1 MSTLDNN
8 LDNTIDNTQSITL
21 QSSFSRRFL
30 AWMGER
36 FPFANALLFFIL
48 YLATAAVARAT
59 LDGEIRIS
67 SLDLIGCLVTW
78 SFFLVLR
85 IFDEHK
91 DYELDCQNHPG
102 RVLQSGL
109 ITLKHLKIAGAMAL
123 TAQVLWSLW
132 LDQGLDQGLGQT
144 TTAWLMMFAWT
155 CLMGKEFFIADWL
168 TRHLTTYAISHMLV
182 MPLIVWW
189 LANLAVPGLAFS
201 STLGILMSLAF
212 VSGFCFEITR
222 KTKGPE
228 EERGSVDSYSRI
240 FSVTGAA
247 MIVMA
252 LVTAMVLNQAWLI
265 LDLTNRFPIWAAVVL
280 TIFWVMTVRQLVRF
294 VAAPSAKGREKNEAF
309 VALTMLA
316 GYAVLIAVVLTD
328 RGPALSLL

>member
-1 MSTLDNN
+1 MSTL
-8 LDNTIDNTQSITL
+8 TATPTMTSQSP
-21 QSSFSRRFL
+21 FSQRFL

-59 LDGEIRIS
+59 LDGEIQIS
-67 SLDLIGCLVTW
+67 TLDMVGCLVTW

-91 DYELDCQNHPG
+91 DYELDCQNHPD

-109 ITLKHLKIAGAMAL
+109 ITLGHLKIAGALAL
-123 TAQVLWSLW
+123 TAQLLWSLW
-132 LDQGLDQGLGQT
+132 LDGGFGQT
-144 TTAWLMMFAWT
+144 TIAWLMMFAWT

-201 STLGILMSLAF
+201 SSLGILMGLAF
-212 VSGFCFEITR
+212 ISGFCFEITR
-222 KTKGPE
+222 KTRGPE
-228 EERGSVDSYSRI
+228 EERESVDSYSRI
-240 FSVTGAA
+240 FSVSGAA
-247 MIVMA
+247 MIVIV

-265 LDLTNRFPIWAAVVL
+265 LDLTDRFPTWAAVVL
-280 TIFWVMTVRQLVRF
+280 MMFWVITLTQLVRF
-294 VAAPSAKGREKNEAF
+294 HSSPSAKGREKNEAF
-309 VALTMLA
+309 VALAMLA
-316 GYAVLIAVVLTD
+316 GYAVLIAVVLTES
-328 RGPALSLL
+328 GAALSLL